1 MLIQVG
7 ELAKRAGM
15 TVRTLHHYE
24 QTGLLTPSARS
35 AAGYRLYNLA
45 AVQRLHMIKA
55 LAQAGLELA
64 TIKDYLD
71 RDAFSLSD
79 LLVKQIATLD
89 RQLQTLSTL
98 RQRLALLREE
108 LDSGGEPD
116 LESWVQTLELMKMY
130 DRWFSQQELQVLPFA
145 EQDEQRIRHGW
156 SWWGKRSSS
165 WTNAARQMSRGRLRW
180 QPAGWS
186 SWSRIPPAGRSF

>member
-71 RDAFSLSD
+71 RDA
-79 LLVKQIATLD
+79 
-89 RQLQTLSTL
+89 
-98 RQRLALLREE
+98 LAVR
-108 LDSGGEPD
+108 
-116 LESWVQTLELMKMY
+116 
-130 DRWFSQQELQVLPFA
+130 
-145 EQDEQRIRHGW
+145 
-156 SWWGKRSSS
+156 
-165 WTNAARQMSRGRLRW
+165 
-180 QPAGWS
+180 PAGS
-186 SWSRIPPAGRSF
+186 RSPRSTGSCKPSPRCAPGAAAKSWQRRRARSGVLATDAGVNENVRSLV